1 MLNQTTSP
9 RDVLYSDC
17 KPSLAGQGTPQRD
30 SGRLEVNVVFT
41 APQATALAL
50 RTATALAAELDACI
64 RLRAAV
70 VVPLQLP
77 LDQPQVSIPFMQD
90 VLSGLVSR
98 LEPHKLD
105 VTAHLYPSRDR
116 TKTFLD
122 LLEPNSVV
130 ILSARK
136 RPWRT
141 PESRFAKRLQ
151 REGHRV
157 LFIPWTK
164 RDLIA
169 VSTGNRLTVPASSQP
184 VDSFRL
190 GARQIMGLDIFYV
203 AVGIVFFVLLWGFTK
218 AADRL

>member
-1 MLNQTTSP
+1 MPKQTTCASEFLS
-9 RDVLYSDC
+9 RDC
-17 KPSLAGQGTPQRD
+17 KPALTGQAGPQRD

-77 LDQPQVSIPFMQD
+77 LDQPQISIPFMQD

-105 VTAHLYPSRDR
+105 VTAHLYLSRDR
-116 TKTFLD
+116 TETFLD

-130 ILSARK
+130 ILAARK
-136 RPWRT
+136 RPWPT
-141 PESRFAKRLQ
+141 PEGRFAKRLQ
-151 REGHRV
+151 HAGHRV

-169 VSTGNRLTVPASSQP
+169 VSANKRLAMPTSSDP

-190 GARQIMGLDIFYV
+190 GAR
-203 AVGIVFFVLLWGFTK
+203 
-218 AADRL
+218 